1 MNLDL
6 TKMPTGVSLQKENAE
21 FVARMEDIL
30 DIYEMPYNPDVPVLC
45 VDEKPY

>member
-21 FVARMEDIL
+21 FVARMDDIL
-30 DIYEMPYNPDVPVLC
+30 VIYDIHYNPFVPVL
-45 VDEKPY
+45 